1 MTLTSRKRIRS
12 IVTLLAM
19 AALWACT
26 GDDGAVGPPGPQGP
40 VGPPGPPAPPPAPV
54 GIGDGSTLTPEE
66 IAAYGKLQATITG
79 VTVSSPPEVEF
90 TVLDKNDNPV
100 LGLAQGTVRAG
111 FAKLVPGSAS
121 INGGLPYWQSY
132 INRVAEGDEPNAV
145 LAQAIQATNDRGGM
159 IDELGD
165 GRYVYTFA
173 TDVTVVEEPIPVA
186 WEPDLT
192 HRVVLEVRLDRDSGA
207 RRAMAP
213 DNPFLDFVPND
224 GSAAVLTKNI
234 VDTNNC
240 NACHVEFA
248 EHGGARKSVEYCV
261 TCHNPG
267 SIDPNSGESVDMA
280 YMAHSIH
287 RGDDRAVPYIVDGD
301 DFSLV
306 HYPQSTTY
314 CETCHTASLTHPDGD
329 AWNEGA
335 SPGACGGCHADGLV
349 AQNRDAVTGAPEYLF
364 DHSVADVDLG
374 LVEDG
379 EQCTTCHTGAVE
391 RAGPPLAI
399 HSNIR
404 GDARVREANG
414 ENFSFE
420 IINVINTAPGETP
433 IVTFIVRNP
442 KVTDAANPSGVPYD
456 IFTAPEFDST
466 LNSVGLNLYVQ
477 WATADYYGGDEN
489 GLVHGARINDDLTIQ
504 AVQDLNFRDT
514 GYPYRMRFGAI
525 KDAIQNGGGSANP
538 DGSYSVP
545 FFRALPTAFSGDVA
559 VALGGRPYWEF
570 EDADGVTDYDR
581 AAVDSAVFYAGTPRQ
596 AAFENAQCDA
606 CHQQIQFHGGN
617 RNGNYEICLLCHNG
631 DAAVCDVN
639 PQADG
644 SCPPGE
650 LVEGYHFGR
659 MIHSIH
665 TGSTTFAGGRFSHV
679 RFPQNTAN
687 CESCHS
693 EDRYN
698 VPRVTARAVS
708 TSLGNDIRVW
718 TDDIATTPTA
728 AACGTCHTDSAAL
741 AHFQTQ
747 GAQIDMLKCSITGAG
762 CGAVDGSSGTGLPN
776 GQEACAVCHD
786 TGSQFETS
794 KYHNPGL

>member
-1 MTLTSRKRIRS
+1 MRS
-12 IVTLLAM
+12 IITLVAL
-19 AALWACT
+19 AALWACS
-26 GDDGAVGPPGPQGP
+26 GDDGAAGPPGPQGP
-40 VGPPGPPAPPPAPV
+40 VGPPGPPAPPPVPI

-111 FAKLVPGSAS
+111 FAKLVPGSANF
-121 INGGLPYWQSY
+121 NGGLPYWQSY

-145 LAQAIQATNDRGGM
+145 LAQAIQATNDRDGV

-165 GRYVYTFA
+165 GRYVYTFT
-173 TDVTVVEEPIPVA
+173 TDVTAVQDPIPVA

-192 HRVVLEVRLDRDSGA
+192 HRVVLEIRLDQDSGA

-213 DNPFLDFVPND
+213 DNPFKDFVPND

-240 NACHVEFA
+240 NDCHFEFS

-287 RGDDRAVPYIVDGD
+287 MGHDRAFPYIVDGD
-301 DFSLV
+301 DFGEV

-349 AQNRDAVTGAPEYLF
+349 AQNPDAVTGAPEYLF
-364 DHSVADVDLG
+364 NHSVADVDLG

-420 IINVINTAPGETP
+420 IIGVTNTAPGETP
-433 IVTFIVRNP
+433 VVNFIIRNP
-442 KVTDAANPSGVPYD
+442 KVTDAANPTGIPYD

-489 GLVHGARINDDLTIQ
+489 GLVHGARITDDLTIQ
-504 AVQDLNFRDT
+504 SVQGLNFRDT

-525 KDAIQNGGGSANP
+525 KDAIQNGDGSANP

-545 FFRALPTAFSGDVA
+545 FFRALPTAFRGDVA

-596 AAFENAQCDA
+596 AAFESAQCDA
-606 CHQQIQFHGGN
+606 CHQQIQHHGGN

-665 TGSTTFAGGRFSHV
+665 TGSTTFMGGAFAEVH
-679 RFPQNTAN
+679 FPQSVAN
-687 CESCHS
+687 CEACHKPDS
-693 EDRYN
+693 YN
-698 VPRVTARAVS
+698 VARTTARAVS
-708 TSLGNDIRVW
+708 TRQGPDIRVW

-728 AACGTCHTDSAAL
+728 AACSVCHTSTAARG
-741 AHFQTQ
+741 HFESQAGQ
-747 GAQIDMLKCSITGAG
+747 VDDLKCTIVGAS
-762 CGAVDGSSGTGLPN
+762 CGAPDGSSGSGLPN
-776 GQEACAVCHD
+776 GQEACEVCHG
-786 TGSQFETS
+786 TGAQFETS
-794 KYHNPGL
+794 HYHHPGSH